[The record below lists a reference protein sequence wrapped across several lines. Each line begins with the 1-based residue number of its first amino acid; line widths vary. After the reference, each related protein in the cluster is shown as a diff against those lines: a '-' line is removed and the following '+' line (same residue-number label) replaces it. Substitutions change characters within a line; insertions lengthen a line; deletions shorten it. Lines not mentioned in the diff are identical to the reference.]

1 MTGSVSGG
9 EPQRR
14 LGVDRAPGARSIRSM
29 SEMNV
34 RDGHVIAPVGAPVD
48 RRDHDIAGTLHA
60 GDALEHSVDRGLG
73 AFVERTGSCRRRQQD

>member
-1 MTGSVSGG
+1 
-9 EPQRR
+9 
-14 LGVDRAPGARSIRSM
+14 M

-60 GDALEHSVDRGLG
+60 GDALENSVDRGLG
-73 AFVERTGSCRRRQQD
+73 AFSSAPDRAGVASRTDSSRRVGVLQ